1 MRLPLLQGR
10 VFGSREH
17 NALVISESAA
27 RKLWPNDLPLGKSC
41 LVGQRTRTIT
51 SIVKDSG
58 ANLMHFP
65 ESVEAYTP
73 IDNENATLATILVHA
88 TTNRARM
95 SGALRSA
102 STLPGIVPFVFTFQ
116 SFMNGQM
123 DTIRNIVTVVVTL
136 GAIASWLA
144 MIGIFGLLAFTF
156 AQRTLEF
163 GIRMALGALGFD
175 ILRCVLGQYALPFG
189 IGAVLD
195 CLGCGGRQGGAQS
208 SRLHPFDL
216 LTLAPAC
223 CYSQQLRC
231 CLYRAC
237 AASVANRSSLG
248 VALRMIHRAW
258 CDNRVSMLRH
268 KTTKWSRSRRFMYPP
283 AAALSAMSF
292 VEWQLARVE
301 VPESPASWLKSIP
314 PASPL
319 QVNSRL
325 TVEPPLAV

>member
-102 STLPGIVPFVFTFQ
+102 STLPGIVPFVSTFQ

-144 MIGIFGLLAFTF
+144 VIGIFGLRAFTV
-156 AQRTLEF
+156 AQRTREF

-189 IGAVLD
+189 IGAVLGTA
-195 CLGCGGRQGGAQS
+195 LAAAVAKVVRNLLFGFI
-208 SRLHPFDL
+208 PFDL
-216 LTLAPAC
+216 LTFGAGLLLFAAV
-223 CYSQQLRC
+223 
-231 CLYRAC
+231 AF
-237 AASVANRSSLG
+237 AASIVPARQ
-248 VALRMIHRAW
+248 ALRI
-258 CDNRVSMLRH
+258 D
-268 KTTKWSRSRRFMYPP
+268 
-283 AAALSAMSF
+283 
-292 VEWQLARVE
+292 
-301 VPESPASWLKSIP
+301 PASAL
-314 PASPL
+314 
-319 QVNSRL
+319 RY
-325 TVEPPLAV
+325 E

>member
-1 MRLPLLQGR
+1 MTMVDPAFYLHSYTPAQARQAALELAARVRKLPGIDAATIATVPPLTRRCWIEHISAQQLYLNAVDPSYFPVMRLPLLQGR

-102 STLPGIVPFVFTFQ
+102 STLPGIVPFVSTFQ

-144 MIGIFGLLAFTF
+144 VIGIFGLRAFTV
-156 AQRTLEF
+156 AQRTREF

-189 IGAVLD
+189 IGAVLGTA
-195 CLGCGGRQGGAQS
+195 LAAAVAKVVRNLLFGFI
-208 SRLHPFDL
+208 PFDL
-216 LTLAPAC
+216 LTFGAGLLLFAAV
-223 CYSQQLRC
+223 
-231 CLYRAC
+231 AF
-237 AASVANRSSLG
+237 AASIVPARQ
-248 VALRMIHRAW
+248 ALRI
-258 CDNRVSMLRH
+258 D
-268 KTTKWSRSRRFMYPP
+268 
-283 AAALSAMSF
+283 
-292 VEWQLARVE
+292 
-301 VPESPASWLKSIP
+301 PASAL
-314 PASPL
+314 
-319 QVNSRL
+319 RY
-325 TVEPPLAV
+325 E